1 MFTLGPYD
9 LCYQFEQGDQE
20 FKCPPSKKTK
30 NTEFILAFVL
40 FACFFPF
47 SFVFFPAT
55 RDQASRGPCTY
66 WSSILPL
73 SCI

>member
-20 FKCPPSKKTK
+20 FKCPPSKKKQKTK

-47 SFVFFPAT
+47 SFGFSLLLGI
-55 RDQASRGPCTY
+55 RQAEGLVHTGQAFY
-66 WSSILPL
+66 H
-73 SCI
+73 